1 MILKTQMMKKTTMLL
16 IIAGT
21 TLHYGQ
27 VGISTTNPKADLH
40 INGKLQITKDLNTG
54 GTATTVGDSGKT
66 NEMLFSQ
73 GPGLPPVWRNTEDI
87 NVPQE
92 IVFLKKQKSTTSF
105 SANTTSTLSF
115 DIVNLTDAKITLNNT
130 TSPSNFTI
138 KKKGNY
144 QFSIYVRYRVD
155 PSDSSGIATTN
166 FLKNATIIGGQ
177 TSGYANGITYIDQN
191 FSYTGKYDVNDIIH
205 ITTNY
210 TKSYII
216 EKASVAIQYL
226 GN

>member
-1 MILKTQMMKKTTMLL
+1 MKKATLL
-16 IIAGT
+16 ILLAVAT
-21 TLHYGQ
+21 MSYAQ
-27 VGISTTNPKADLH
+27 VGIATNNPKADLH
-40 INGKLQITKDLNTG
+40 INGKLQITNDLNTG
-54 GTATTVGDSGKT
+54 GTAATVGNSGKT

-73 GPGLPPVWRNTEDI
+73 GPGLPPIWRNTEDI

-92 IVFLKKQKSTTSF
+92 IVFLKKQKTTTLF
-105 SANTTSTLSF
+105 AANTTSTLSF
-115 DIVNLTDAKITLNNT
+115 DNVNLTDAKITLNDT
-130 TSPSNFTI
+130 VSPSNFTI

-191 FSYTGKYDVNDIIH
+191 FSYTGKYDVNDIMH

-210 TKSYII
+210 TKSHII